1 MDLTLSRE
9 HLGFIAKLR
18 GGNDFELCHYM
29 FHPCPHVQL
38 RASKFSEPAVKA
50 RSHMWHYSEFCFRRI
65 MKFKHTAKST
75 PKPPPTLQLPRLQR
89 CSYGGDF
96 PGRPAFGPRCTEQ
109 QSLPPGRA
117 VLADVTDVCTIES
130 NGSASNRLVLHDSS
144 NLRLEAHV
152 QHSVCLPARCH
163 VRSAL
168 PTAALQ
174 PTGIKS
180 PDRKLSVS
188 SKGHSQLRSGTAR
201 QHNSRRSRPRPKAEF
216 NGQPQKSPCG
226 EACHLIVRNKIV
238 FSPPEGKERALAPA
252 PRLVSDTR
260 LDRARLAASRG
271 TASAIAGLCFLCV
284 FYV

>member
-1 MDLTLSRE
+1 MPLHVPPVS
-9 HLGFIAKLR
+9 
-18 GGNDFELCHYM
+18 
-29 FHPCPHVQL
+29 PCPAQSQQVFGAGSQGTFPHVALFRILFQAHHEVQAHCEVHTQTSTNSPVAAAAAVQL
-38 RASKFSEPAVKA
+38 R
-50 RSHMWHYSEFCFRRI
+50 RRI
-65 MKFKHTAKST
+65 SWKAC
-75 PKPPPTLQLPRLQR
+75 L
-89 CSYGGDF
+89 
-96 PGRPAFGPRCTEQ
+96 GPRCTEQ

>member
-1 MDLTLSRE
+1 MLTAQSGSAVLWPGGRKHAGLAVVPGDLLTDHQHEHMDLSACSRSS
-9 HLGFIAKLR
+9 L
-18 GGNDFELCHYM
+18 
-29 FHPCPHVQL
+29 VQDL
-38 RASKFSEPAVKA
+38 LDLWF
-50 RSHMWHYSEFCFRRI
+50 
-65 MKFKHTAKST
+65 
-75 PKPPPTLQLPRLQR
+75 
-89 CSYGGDF
+89 
-96 PGRPAFGPRCTEQ
+96 
-109 QSLPPGRA
+109 
-117 VLADVTDVCTIES
+117 
-130 NGSASNRLVLHDSS
+130 
-144 NLRLEAHV
+144 EAHV

-168 PTAALQ
+168 PTAAIQ